1 MKQSAYTINV
11 NTSTINDNN
20 ESGFPV
26 QNKTSILSYLMWLQL
41 FFNTCYMLMKNS
53 NINCEIPKSN
63 HLIVLF

>member
-26 QNKTSILSYLMWLQL
+26 QNKTSILSYLMWL
-41 FFNTCYMLMKNS
+41 
-53 NINCEIPKSN
+53 
-63 HLIVLF
+63 